1 MASEKKTV
9 KESGQVFT
17 PDYIV
22 ANILDLCGYFGKEI
36 IEKQIIDNSCGD
48 GAFLCQVVSRYIEAA
63 IKSGLAKKDIV
74 KQLEKNIHG
83 VDTDEIACKRCL
95 ERLSDIA
102 LKNNLGKV
110 KWDIRNKDVLSE
122 KAFNGKMDY
131 VVGNPP
137 YVRVHN
143 LSDSYSAV
151 KQFSFAEGGM
161 TDLYLVFFEIGFNM
175 LSKNGVLCYITPSSW
190 TSSLAGTNFRS
201 YIKYHKNLRA
211 VVDLEH
217 FQAFDATTYTMIS
230 LFENSKKNQIVQY
243 YGYDEKQKK
252 PSFRE
257 ELDIDKSD
265 IGGKFFFTKHQIQS
279 LLKTIKTS
287 PHPKIVAVKNGFATL
302 ADKVFIGDVPETSIT
317 IPIIK
322 ASTGK
327 WKRGLFPYDE
337 KGVPI
342 PENKLFADKIIKS
355 YFISHKE
362 DLLKDKDEY
371 PGWFYY
377 GRTQALK
384 DVYKEKYS
392 INTIIKDVSSI
403 KLNLVPSGSGIY
415 SGLYILTDIN
425 EKTLKEVLLCEEFV
439 EYIASLKNY
448 KSGGYY
454 TFNSKDL
461 EQYLNYK
468 LEEMG
473 YTADNEGLLI

>member
-22 ANILDLCGYFGKEI
+22 ANILDLCGYFGKKI
-36 IEKQIIDNSCGD
+36 LEKQIIDNSCGD
-48 GAFLCQVVSRYIEAA
+48 GAFLCQVVSRYIETAL
-63 IKSGLAKKDIV
+63 KSGFDKKEIV
-74 KQLEKNIHG
+74 IQLEKNIHG
-83 VDTDEIACKRCL
+83 VDTDETACKRCI

-102 LKNNLGKV
+102 KKNNLGKV

-122 KAFNGKMDY
+122 KAFDGKMDF

-143 LSDSYSAV
+143 LNDSYNAV
-151 KQFSFAEGGM
+151 KKFSFAEGGM

-175 LSKNGVLCYITPSSW
+175 LSKNGILCYITPSSW

-201 YIKYHKNLRA
+201 YIKYHKNLSA

-217 FQAFDATTYTMIS
+217 FQPFEATTYTMIS
-230 LFENSKKNQIVQY
+230 LFEKSKRKQTFCY
-243 YGYDEKQKK
+243 YGYDEKQKR

-257 ELDIDKSD
+257 ELDIDNSD
-265 IGGKFFFTKHQIQS
+265 IGGKFFFTKRHIQS
-279 LLKTIKTS
+279 LLKTIKTE
-287 PHPKIVAVKNGFATL
+287 PHPKIVTVKNGFATL

-327 WKRGLFPYDE
+327 WKRGLYPYDE
-337 KGVPI
+337 TGTPI
-342 PENKLFADKIIKS
+342 PEKKLFADKTIKS
-355 YFISHKE
+355 YFTSHKE
-362 DLLKDKDEY
+362 DLLKDKEEY

-403 KLNLVPSGSGIY
+403 KLNRVPSGSGIY
-415 SGLYILTDIN
+415 SGLYIVTDID
-425 EKTLKEVLLCEEFV
+425 EKKLKEVLLCEEFI
-439 EYIASLKNY
+439 EYIISLKNY

-461 EQYLNYK
+461 EQYLNYR
-468 LEEMG
+468 LGEMG
-473 YTADNEGLLI
+473 YKADNEGLLL

>member
-22 ANILDLCGYFGKEI
+22 ANMLDLCGYFGKKI
-36 IEKQIIDNSCGD
+36 LKKQIIDNSCGD
-48 GAFLCQVVSRYIEAA
+48 GAFLCQVVSRYIEVAT
-63 IKSGLAKKDIV
+63 KSGLAKKDIV
-74 KQLEKNIHG
+74 NQLEKNIHG
-83 VDTDEIACKRCL
+83 VDTDESACKRCL

-102 LKNNLGKV
+102 GENNFGKV
-110 KWDIRNKDVLSE
+110 KWDIRNEDVLSE
-122 KAFNGKMDY
+122 KTFDGKMDY

-151 KQFSFAEGGM
+151 KRFSFAEGGM

-201 YIKYHKNLRA
+201 YIKYHKNLSA
-211 VVDLEH
+211 IVDLEH
-217 FQAFDATTYTMIS
+217 FQPFEATTYTMIS
-230 LFENSKKNQIVQY
+230 LFEKGEKKQTFRY
-243 YGYDEKQKK
+243 YGYDESQKK

-265 IGGKFFFTKHQIQS
+265 VGAKFFFTKHQIQS
-279 LLKTIKTS
+279 LLKTIKTK

-302 ADKVFIGDVPETSIT
+302 ADKVFIGEVPETSIT

-327 WKRGLFPYDE
+327 WKRGLYPYDE
-337 KGVPI
+337 NGAPI
-342 PENKLFADKIIKS
+342 PEKKLFADKTIKS
-355 YFISHKE
+355 YFTLHKE
-362 DLLKDKDEY
+362 DLLKGKKEY

-392 INTIIKDVSSI
+392 INTIIKDVPSI
-403 KLNLVPSGSGIY
+403 KLNRVPSGSGVY
-415 SGLYILTDIN
+415 SGLYILTDVE
-425 EKTLKEVLLCEEFV
+425 EKILKEILLCEEFV

-461 EQYLNYK
+461 EQYLNYR
-468 LEEMG
+468 LEKMG
-473 YTADNEGLLI
+473 YKVDEGLLL